1 MSVIV
6 IIPSAGSGSR
16 FGGSVPK
23 QYLPLAG
30 KPVLQRVVERFL
42 SHADVARV
50 IVPVADDRLAEM
62 QRDVAY
68 RHARVEIV
76 AGGATRQES
85 VSRALHVASDS
96 NVELVAVH
104 DAVRPFFR
112 VSTFTALLAAARRTG
127 ASLPAVAVT
136 DTIHLVEETRIRS
149 TLDRAQLVAAQTPQC
164 FRLPLLVEILERAS
178 RENATGTDEAGLAA
192 RYGFDVAVV
201 PGDPLNF
208 KITHPHDFA
217 AAAAVIETWS
227 EE

>member
-30 KPVLQRVVERFL
+30 KPVLQRVCERFL
-42 SHADVARV
+42 AHPEVSRV

-62 QRDVAY
+62 QRDDAY
-68 RHARVEIV
+68 RSDRIEIV

-96 NVELVAVH
+96 NAELVAVH

-112 VSTFTALLAAARRTG
+112 MATFDALLAAARRTG
-127 ASLPAVAVT
+127 AALPAVAVT
-136 DTIHLVEETRIRS
+136 DTIHVVEGQKIAA
-149 TLDRAQLVAAQTPQC
+149 TLDRAKLVAAQTPQC
-164 FRLPLLVEILERAS
+164 FRLRLLVEILERAS
-178 RENATGTDEAGLAA
+178 LDNEFGTDEAGLAA

-227 EE
+227 EA